1 VKAFVTGATGFV
13 GSAVARSLL
22 RRGIEVR
29 VLARRGSN
37 LANLAGLDVEVAYGD
52 LLDRESL
59 TEVLRGCDTLFH
71 VAALYSATDAD
82 RERMYEVN
90 VRGTKNILQ
99 AAQDSGVSR
108 IVHTSTIGT
117 IGQPQDGSLATE
129 ETPLL
134 AWGTSRRP
142 VVPRLRG
149 EDPQRGE
156 RRGDLSASHYAKSKY
171 LAEVAALTACERG
184 LPVVVV
190 NPCAPVGARDIKPSS
205 TGQRIVDYL
214 RGRMPSFIEGGINFV
229 AVDDVAE
236 GHLLAAA
243 KGRVGQ
249 RYILGNREGNWMRTQ
264 FLAVMARVSG
274 QEPPRTARRWG
285 LRLDLRRVLGA
296 RPRQAPT
303 QDLRPRALTCD
314 PSKAIHEL
322 GLPQTPLEVAFAE
335 AVQWFRENGYV

>member
-142 VVPRLRG
+142 VVRG
-149 EDPQRGE
+149 G
-156 RRGDLSASHYAKSKY
+156 LSVSHYAKSKY

-322 GLPQTPLEVAFAE
+322 GLPQTPLEAAFAE
-335 AVQWFRENGYV
+335 AVQWFRETGYV

>member
-1 VKAFVTGATGFV
+1 VKAFLTGATGFV

-37 LANLAGLDVEVAYGD
+37 LANLSGLDMEVAYGD

-99 AAQDSGVSR
+99 AAQDTGVSR

-134 AWGTSRRP
+134 AWGTSHRP
-142 VVPRLRG
+142 AVRA
-149 EDPQRGE
+149 
-156 RRGDLSASHYAKSKY
+156 DLSASHYAKSKY

-285 LRLDLRRVLGA
+285 LKLDLGRVLGA